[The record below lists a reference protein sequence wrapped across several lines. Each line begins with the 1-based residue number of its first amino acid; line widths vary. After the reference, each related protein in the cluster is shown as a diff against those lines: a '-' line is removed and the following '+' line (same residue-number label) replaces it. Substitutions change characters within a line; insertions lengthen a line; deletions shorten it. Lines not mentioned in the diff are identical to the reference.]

1 MSPRAAWRLEQLG
14 FTEVYDYRG
23 GKEDWKAAGLG
34 REGQATDRLTAGD
47 VVRVDVPTCAA
58 EDVLGDVRTDDW
70 DLCVVTNARQIALGA
85 LDRGR
90 VERHDDDARV
100 GDVMDV
106 LPYTRRP
113 STDLETM
120 VEQLDRFGVDHVLIT
135 TPEGRFIGVLYADD
149 ARQAPA
155 SPDR

>member
-34 REGQATDRLTAGD
+34 REGQATDRSTAGD
-47 VVRVDVPTCAA
+47 VVRVNVPTCAA
-58 EDVLGDVRTDDW
+58 EDVLGDVRTDDRG
-70 DLCVVTNARQIALGA
+70 LCVVTNAQKVVFGA
-85 LDRGR
+85 LDR

-100 GDVMDV
+100 GDVMEV

-113 STDLETM
+113 STDLETL
-120 VEQLDRFGVDHVLIT
+120 VAQLDRFGVDHVLIT

-149 ARQAPA
+149 ARQALDSSEP
-155 SPDR
+155 